1 MNNKLVIVE
10 SPNKIKSIEKY
21 LGEEYT
27 VMASVGHIVKLP
39 SVGLFRLGIDT
50 ENWEPKYKVD
60 PGKKTIVAEM
70 KKKAEKADIVYI
82 ATDPDREGEAIG
94 DNLVEYLGVK
104 EKYKR
109 IRFNEITKDAVNKAI
124 NKPSII
130 DADLV
135 DSQKTR
141 KMLDRIIGYRLSTL
155 MAQKMSN
162 YPTRPTAG
170 RVQSIAL
177 KLIVEREALIDA
189 FVPVHYFNIEAKINE
204 EVSAKYY
211 NPVSKET
218 NKEWIMPEQID
229 EVFGALNGPLTV
241 DKVKITKRKDPK
253 RTPFKQAVLYKSAE
267 SSTGLSSRQIQ
278 SAAQKLYEGFGDGG
292 LISYPRTD
300 STRMSD
306 TFVKQ
311 AKQYIADTF
320 GKEYV
325 ATDIKGVAGDQDAHE
340 AIRPTNLELTPE
352 KAKGIFTLKPAEFKV
367 YQVIYNRTMQALMV
381 QPEREILRYELVNG
395 DHRFKMS
402 ASKVI
407 FDGYFKVTG
416 YKNDNE
422 LPVYKEG
429 EVVNV
434 AEYIKEAKATQPP
447 ARYNEGS
454 IIEKM
459 DEIGVGR
466 PSTFAATVNKIKERE
481 YVEKEGRALKPT
493 DFGKVVNGKLTSHF
507 KGIINEDYTAK
518 VEKELDF
525 IAEGQTKYKIVM
537 QDFWDKFNEQI
548 ELAQDNMEHTKLI
561 PISASE
567 EPCPDDGGQLIFKR
581 SRKGDKFIAC
591 ANWPNCTYTASDPN
605 KKKWTGKRNWTKK
618 K

>member
-1 MNNKLVIVE
+1 MSKLVIVE

-21 LGEEYT
+21 LGKDYV

-50 ENWEPKYKVD
+50 DKWEPQYKLD
-60 PGKKTIVAEM
+60 PSKKTVVADL
-70 KKKAEKADIVYI
+70 KKQVSISDFVYI

-94 DNLVEYLGVK
+94 DNLVEFLGV
-104 EKYKR
+104 EDKYKR

-124 NKPSII
+124 EKPSII
-130 DADLV
+130 DEALV
-135 DSQKTR
+135 NSQKTR
-141 KMLDRIIGYRLSTL
+141 RMLDRIIGYRLSTL
-155 MAQKMSN
+155 MSQKMSN

-177 KLIVEREALIDA
+177 KLIVDREVEIDA
-189 FVPVHYFNIEAKINE
+189 FIPVEYFNVDAIIND
-204 EVSAKYY
+204 EVTAKYY
-211 NPVSKET
+211 NPNSEEK
-218 NKEWIMPEQID
+218 NKEWIMPNQID
-229 EVFGALNGPLTV
+229 ETFASLTGPLVV
-241 DKVKITKRKDPK
+241 DEVKVSKRKDAK
-253 RTPFKQAVLYKSAE
+253 RMPFKQAVLYKTAE

-300 STRMSD
+300 STRMSAG
-306 TFVKQ
+306 FVKQ
-311 AKQYIADTF
+311 AQAYITKEF
-320 GKEYV
+320 GAEYV
-325 ATDIKGVAGDQDAHE
+325 SSEIKGVAGDQDAHE
-340 AIRPTNLELTPE
+340 AIRPTNITMTPS
-352 KAKGIFTLKPAEFKV
+352 KAKGIFSLKPAEFKV
-367 YQVIYNRTMQALMV
+367 YQLIYNRTMQALMV

-395 DHRFKMS
+395 DNRFKMS

-407 FDGYFKVTG
+407 FDGYLKVTG
-416 YKNDNE
+416 YSNDNE
-422 LPVYKEG
+422 LPVYKKG

-434 AEYIKEAKATQPP
+434 QEYTKEEKATQPP

-459 DEIGVGR
+459 DNIGVGR

-493 DFGKVVNGKLTSHF
+493 SFGKVVSEKLTTHF
-507 KGIINEDYTAK
+507 KKIINEDYTAQ
-518 VEKELDF
+518 VETELDK
-525 IAEGQTKYKIVM
+525 IAEGNRDYKELM
-537 QDFWDKFNEQI
+537 QEFWDKFNEQI
-548 ELAQDNMEHTKLI
+548 DNANNTMEHTKLLAI
-561 PISASE
+561 PASE
-567 EPCPDDGGQLIFKR
+567 EPCPEDGGQLIFKR

-591 ANWPNCTYTASDPN
+591 ANWPNCTYTASVPNKRRWTN
-605 KKKWTGKRNWTKK
+605 KKKWTKK